1 MEKSFNFLWGCS
13 WYLQADVFRLAGHY
27 PAGGSANTMAHFFQN
42 YNSGTSL
49 LYKLHLSFFQSG
61 IRLIS
66 LGESFLYFDY
76 GPADNLIRYG
86 TTYPPEYNLTQV
98 TVPVYLVHADNDP
111 FAPNEV
117 GRANN
122 SIPLVK
128 I

>member
-1 MEKSFNFLWGCS
+1 MGL
-13 WYLQADVFRLAGHY
+13 LLV
-27 PAGGSANTMAHFFQN
+27 PAGGRISV
-42 YNSGTSL
+42 SGTLPGRWFSQHHGPFLPKLQLWYSTL

-122 SIPLVK
+122 SMNSFSKNLN
-128 I
+128 